1 MKNKSIILGI
11 IIIAIVCI
19 VTTGC
24 MFYNVLDKEEFNK
37 HFNDLGYTISDK
49 EEAKYETD
57 TYLVATKSDV
67 PFKIEYYEFKNDV
80 EAKKVYKK
88 YKDSIVDYIT
98 TDSKNQETKGAVF
111 TKTVAVSTD
120 EYIVISQVKNTL
132 IFIAGTNEYKDTIDT
147 LLKDIKY

>member
-11 IIIAIVCI
+11 VIIVLVCI
-19 VTTGC
+19 ITTGC
-24 MFYNVLDKEEFNK
+24 MFYNVVDKDEFSK
-37 HFNDLGYTISDK
+37 HFKDLGYTISDK

-57 TYLVATKSDV
+57 TYLVASKSDV
-67 PFKIEYYEFKNDV
+67 PFKIEYYEFENEVD
-80 EAKKVYKK
+80 AKKVYEK

-98 TDSKNQETKGAVF
+98 TDSNNQETKGAVF

-120 EYIVISQVKNTL
+120 EYIVISRVKNTL
-132 IFIAGTNEYKDTIDT
+132 IFIAGTNEYKNNIDT